1 MSARINAMQINT
13 EHAQHGML
21 YLLDMKQAC
30 KQCALK
36 STIDELTAYMPRGA
50 RRGLEGKEAE
60 VVEITQELGPCMRA
74 TCNTSVSHTH
84 TQIRHHVQNLLAR
97 DGTVVPPTEIG
108 TSTQRDFTHLRRICD
123 LKGDADEIRAVGVGA
138 GCAEHD
144 RCKKIRAP
152 LGRTRTCSICRQRSC
167 CASGDCAF
175 IERHT
180 PARLRDLQFAF
191 KSSTT

>member
-36 STIDELTAYMPRGA
+36 STIDELTAYMTRGG

-74 TCNTSVSHTH
+74 TCKTSVSHTH
-84 TQIRHHVQNLLAR
+84 KSDITYKTYSR
-97 DGTVVPPTEIG
+97 GTG
-108 TSTQRDFTHLRRICD
+108 RWYHLRRLARRRNGISRICD
-123 LKGDADEIRAVGVGA
+123 EYV
-138 GCAEHD
+138 
-144 RCKKIRAP
+144 
-152 LGRTRTCSICRQRSC
+152 T
-167 CASGDCAF
+167 
-175 IERHT
+175 
-180 PARLRDLQFAF
+180 
-191 KSSTT
+191 

>member
-1 MSARINAMQINT
+1 MQAVCTQKHHRRANCIHDKGWSSRARGQRSGSGRD
-13 EHAQHGML
+13 HA
-21 YLLDMKQAC
+21 
-30 KQCALK
+30 
-36 STIDELTAYMPRGA
+36 GA
-50 RRGLEGKEAE
+50 RSLYACDLQHKCE
-60 VVEITQELGPCMRA
+60 
-74 TCNTSVSHTH
+74 SHTH
-84 TQIRHHVQNLLAR
+84 TNQTSRTKLAR

-123 LKGDADEIRAVGVGA
+123 LKGGAGEIRAVGVGA

-152 LGRTRTCSICRQRSC
+152 LGRTRTCSICRQRSY

-191 KSSTT
+191 KFST